1 MDWTEF
7 LPLIKMAL
15 EEDIGT
21 GDITTKSCISQEKNI
36 TAQIISKEIGV
47 LAGIGL
53 AKLVFLTIDEQIRF
67 VEKVTDG
74 CLIESGKII
83 AIISGN
89 AQSILSAERTAL
101 NILQRLSGIATLTNR
116 FVELVKPY
124 RAQIFDTRKTTPL
137 WRKVEKYAVKTG
149 GGTNHRFGLFD
160 GILIKDNHITIA
172 GDNSIKSLI
181 TLATD
186 NKFVKGMKIE
196 IETQDIEQVK
206 EAVDLDVDIIMLDNM
221 SKDMMLEA
229 VKIIRDSKKK
239 ILIEVSG
246 GVNLNNVQQIAAA
259 DVDII
264 SIGALTHSPKALDLS
279 LKVLNKGL

>member
-7 LPLIKMAL
+7 LLLIKMAL

-21 GDITTKSCISQEKNI
+21 GDITTKSCISQEVNI

-53 AKLVFLTIDEQIRF
+53 AKLVFLTVDEQIRF

-74 CLIESGKII
+74 CLIESGEII

-124 RAQIFDTRKTTPL
+124 HAQIFDTRKTTPL
-137 WRKVEKYAVKTG
+137 WRKAEKYAVKIG

-160 GILIKDNHITIA
+160 GILIKDNHIAIA
-172 GDNSIKSLI
+172 GDNSIRSLV
-181 TLATD
+181 TLAS
-186 NKFVKGMKIE
+186 VRGIKIE
-196 IETQDIEQVK
+196 VETQDIEQVK
-206 EAVDLDVDIIMLDNM
+206 EAVGLNVDIIMLDNM
-221 SKDMMLEA
+221 SRDIMLEA

-246 GVNLNNVQQIAAA
+246 GVNLNNVQEIAATG
-259 DVDII
+259 VDII

-279 LKVLNKGL
+279 LKVGL

>member
-7 LPLIKMAL
+7 LLFVKMAL

-21 GDITTKSCISQEKNI
+21 GDITTKSCISQEVNI
-36 TAQIISKEIGV
+36 TAQIISKEIGI

-53 AKLVFLTIDEQIRF
+53 AKLVFLTVDEQIKF

-74 CLIESGKII
+74 CLIESGEII

-124 RAQIFDTRKTTPL
+124 HAKIFDTRKTTPL
-137 WRKVEKYAVKTG
+137 WRKAEKYAVKIG

-160 GILIKDNHITIA
+160 GILIKDNHIAIA
-172 GDNSIKSLI
+172 GDNSIKSLV
-181 TLATD
+181 TLAS
-186 NKFVKGMKIE
+186 VKGMNIE
-196 IETQDIEQVK
+196 VETQNIEQVK
-206 EAVDLDVDIIMLDNM
+206 EAVSLNVDVIMLDNM
-221 SKDMMLEA
+221 SKDIMLEA
-229 VKIIRDSKKK
+229 IKIIRDSRKK

-246 GVNLNNVQQIAAA
+246 GVNLNNVQEIAAIG
-259 DVDII
+259 VDII

-279 LKVLNKGL
+279 LKVGL